1 MDAVAFVDLVGAVVI
16 GLSVLLL
23 AVVNIAVVLGSVLP
37 AQAPALLS
45 TSADTVH
52 GAGHLR
58 LMPVLCALIS
68 SWHFRAAAASVN
80 T

>member
-1 MDAVAFVDLVGAVVI
+1 MRTLWRSFECGVCPRYVRVVSV
-16 GLSVLLL
+16 SVLLL
-23 AVVNIAVVLGSVLP
+23 ALVDIAAVVLDSVLP
-37 AQAPALLS
+37 EQAPALLS

-68 SWHFRAAAASVN
+68 S
-80 T
+80 